1 MSILIMAEG
10 LAVPV
15 NPKLV
20 DILVF
25 HMTPILAN
33 AKAVTNN
40 DCITL
45 NFRDPDYSAESGGYH
60 PVEIKLTYQE
70 HQWYLDY
77 ITDFS
82 YVGQG
87 WDVELAKDLDFEF
100 ALERCQTH
108 YLPEMDL
115 EEASEL
121 YFLFEANF
129 ISYYE
134 MEVFTVVATL
144 TQ

>member
-1 MSILIMAEG
+1 MSILIMTEG

-15 NPKLV
+15 HPKLV

-25 HMTPILAN
+25 HMTPVLAN

-40 DCITL
+40 DSITL

-87 WDVELAKDLDFEF
+87 WDVELAKELDFDF
-100 ALERCQTH
+100 ASERCQTR
-108 YLPEMDL
+108 YLPEVDL
-115 EEASEL
+115 SEAEEL
-121 YFLFEANF
+121 YQLFETNF
-129 ISYYE
+129 IAYYE
-134 MEVFTVVATL
+134 MEVFTVVVTL